1 MYSMMGLI
9 NTVICLKV
17 AKSLGLKSSHKK
29 KICKLISGDRY
40 ELIVVI
46 ISKCRPILNH
56 TVCSPQINRALYVNF
71 KLIK

>member
-29 KICKLISGDRY
+29 ICKLISGDRY

-46 ISKCRPILNH
+46 ISKCRPVLNH
-56 TVCSPQINRALYVNF
+56 TVVHL
-71 KLIK
+71 K